1 MPTSRELEFIQRIHE
16 KLLAYLNRSND
27 KMVHPMNR
35 VEDLLSRFDL
45 SIEGSSDLEEIE
57 FFIDEYIDSSVNTSS
72 PRFYN
77 QLFSGFST
85 MGYLGEAITGLTN
98 NSMYTFEM
106 SPMGTLMERTLIE
119 KMSQLIGYKDGF
131 GTFVPGGSNA
141 NLIAMLCARE
151 RACPN
156 SRNSGLFSNIPL
168 IGFVSEESHYSFLK
182 AGYQAGIGI
191 DNIRQVPCDGNG
203 HMDIVKLEAMIELS
217 IQNGEKPFFVGATA
231 GTTVRG
237 VFDPFEKIASICKEH
252 GMWYHID
259 GSWGGSALLS
269 KKHRTLLR
277 GSELSD
283 SFTWCAHKM
292 MGIPLMCTSII
303 LKDKT
308 LLKQV
313 NSVPGT
319 DYLFHGDDGEE
330 LDLGLH
336 SLQCGR
342 RVDSLKLWLAW
353 KYFGD
358 DGYEDRIDN
367 LFSMAQHAELRIN
380 QSKILELLSPVESL
394 NVCFRIQPP
403 TVDEKKWNELT
414 IMVRDRLIM
423 NADTLVNHASINDK
437 SCIRLITVNFDLT
450 LDDIDEFMK
459 NVEEIA
465 QELAN
470 ELSK

>member
-1 MPTSRELEFIQRIHE
+1 MSKTLVAVVDTVFPTLDPARDVLAKVDAELVMAEQPTPDSI
-16 KLLAYLNRSND
+16 
-27 KMVHPMNR
+27 
-35 VEDLLSRFDL
+35 LSVASEADAVLVTYGKITSEVIDGLKNCKVIGRF
-45 SIEGSSDLEEIE
+45 
-57 FFIDEYIDSSVNTSS
+57 
-72 PRFYN
+72 
-77 QLFSGFST
+77 
-85 MGYLGEAITGLTN
+85 
-98 NSMYTFEM
+98 
-106 SPMGTLMERTLIE
+106 
-119 KMSQLIGYKDGF
+119 
-131 GTFVPGGSNA
+131 
-141 NLIAMLCARE
+141 
-151 RACPN
+151 
-156 SRNSGLFSNIPL
+156 
-168 IGFVSEESHYSFLK
+168 
-182 AGYQAGIGI
+182 GIGI